1 MSKILVTGALG
12 QIGAELVPELR
23 ERHGTDNV
31 IASGW
36 RRRADS
42 PVVDG
47 GPFEIVDCTKPGDI
61 AAVVEKHEIGTIYH
75 MPAFLSVLG
84 EERPEDAWA
93 LNLGGYANALEVAR
107 RHGCKV
113 FFPSSIGAFGPG
125 TPLQNTPQDTIQRPN
140 TIYGVSKVAGELL
153 GDYYHTRFGLDTRG
167 LRLPGLISHVA
178 LPGGGTTDYAVHIFY
193 EALSEGRYTC
203 FLRPDSR
210 LDMMYM
216 PDAVTAIL
224 DLMEA
229 DPTRLRHRNAFNVT
243 AMAPPSQRLQRDRH
257 EPHAAGGAC
266 RRDPPPMSCTSP
278 ASRSTTS
285 PCGSPRSTRSVGRQ
299 AIADSPDRMAGF
311 DGRQRRPR
319 PSFALPSG
327 DTEFLDRLGL
337 AVRDAIERL
346 AAAATT

>member
-36 RRRADS
+36 RRRDVAT
-42 PVVDG
+42 VVDG

-153 GDYYHTRFGLDTRG
+153 GDYYHARFGLDTRG
-167 LRLPGLISHVA
+167 PQAARADLARGA
-178 LPGGGTTDYAVHIFY
+178 A
-193 EALSEGRYTC
+193 GR
-203 FLRPDSR
+203 RHH
-210 LDMMYM
+210 
-216 PDAVTAIL
+216 
-224 DLMEA
+224 
-229 DPTRLRHRNAFNVT
+229 RLRGPHLLRGA
-243 AMAPPSQRLQRDRH
+243 QR
-257 EPHAAGGAC
+257 GALYLL
-266 RRDPPPMSCTSP
+266 P
-278 ASRSTTS
+278 ALGI
-285 PCGSPRSTRSVGRQ
+285 P
-299 AIADSPDRMAGF
+299 
-311 DGRQRRPR
+311 
-319 PSFALPSG
+319 AL
-327 DTEFLDRLGL
+327 
-337 AVRDAIERL
+337 I
-346 AAAATT
+346 

>member
-23 ERHGTDNV
+23 ERHGADNV

-36 RRRADS
+36 RRREVAT
-42 PVVDG
+42 VVDG
-47 GPFEIVDCTKPGDI
+47 GPFEIVDCTKPSDI
-61 AAVVEKHEIGTIYH
+61 AAVVEKYEIGTIYH

-153 GDYYHTRFGLDTRG
+153 GDYYHARFGLDTRG

-203 FLRPDSR
+203 FLRSDSR

-224 DLMEA
+224 DLMDA
-229 DPTRLRHRNAFNVT
+229 DPSP
-243 AMAPPSQRLQRDRH
+243 APPPQRLQRDRH
-257 EPHAAGGAC
+257 ELHAGRAC
-266 RRDPPPMSCTSP
+266 RRDPPPCPGLRDRLRGRP
-278 ASRSTTS
+278 AA
-285 PCGSPRSTRSVGRQ
+285 PG
-299 AIADSPDRMAGF
+299 DRRFMAGF

-319 PSFALPSG
+319 RVG
-327 DTEFLDRLGL
+327 
-337 AVRDAIERL
+337 L
-346 AAAATT
+346 AAALRPSRHDRRHDRDA

>member
-1 MSKILVTGALG
+1 MRKILVTGALG

-23 ERHGTDNV
+23 RRHGAGNV

-36 RRRADS
+36 RRRDVGT
-42 PVVDG
+42 VVDG

-61 AAVVEKHEIGTIYH
+61 AACVEKHEIGTIYH

-84 EERPEDAWA
+84 EEKPEEAWA

-107 RHGCKV
+107 RHDCAV

-153 GDYYHTRFGLDTRG
+153 GDYYHARFGLDTRG

-193 EALSEGRYTC
+193 EALKEGRYTC

-216 PDAVTAIL
+216 PDAVAAIL
-224 DLMEA
+224 DLMDA
-229 DPTRLRHRNAFNVT
+229 DPARLTHRNAFNVS
-243 AMAPPSQRLQRDRH
+243 AMSFTPEEL
-257 EPHAAGGAC
+257 AAEIRKHVPGFEIDYEV
-266 RRDPPPMSCTSP
+266 DPMK
-278 ASRSTTS
+278 
-285 PCGSPRSTRSVGRQ
+285 Q
-299 AIADSPDRMAGF
+299 AIADSWPDWMDDSAARAEWGWQPRYDLATMTAEMIGTL
-311 DGRQRRPR
+311 RRKQN
-319 PSFALPSG
+319 
-327 DTEFLDRLGL
+327 L
-337 AVRDAIERL
+337 A
-346 AAAATT
+346 